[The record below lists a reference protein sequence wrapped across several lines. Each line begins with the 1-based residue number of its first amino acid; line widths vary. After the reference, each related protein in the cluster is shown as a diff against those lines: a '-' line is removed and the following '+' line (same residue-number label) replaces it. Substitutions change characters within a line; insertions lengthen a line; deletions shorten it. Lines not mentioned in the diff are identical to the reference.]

1 MLFDKQTQNASKQL
15 TKWEFDHVL
24 YQKRVNTKL

>member
-15 TKWEFDHVL
+15 TNWEFDLVL